1 MDASSYDLTVSSFY
15 MAYALLLTT
24 GLITFIEALR
34 TPELKIRN
42 MMNLETSIS
51 FVATYFYGVFV
62 SMIGK
67 SKGKPIDFK
76 KINQLRYMDWS
87 ITTPLMLVV
96 LITVLLF
103 NTDKKL
109 SMGIFAYILVF
120 LLNYGML
127 GFGYLG
133 DAGVME
139 RTIANVFG
147 FACYALLFGFIF
159 VRYVQPRY
167 HVGNY
172 VLFFS
177 YAFIWGLYGIAYF
190 FDDAMKNL
198 LYNILDV
205 VAKAMV
211 GILLW
216 AFYTKVFHVE
226 KFHVEN
232 FHVKKIL

>member
-1 MDASSYDLTVSSFY
+1 MDAFTYDLTYSSFY

-24 GLITFIEALR
+24 GIITFIEALR
-34 TPELKIRN
+34 TSESKIRN
-42 MMNLETSIS
+42 IMNLETCIS

-62 SMIGK
+62 SMIGN
-67 SKGKPIDFK
+67 GEKPIEFN

-87 ITTPLMLVV
+87 ITTPLMLIV

-133 DAGVME
+133 DAQMME
-139 RTIANVFG
+139 RTTANVLG
-147 FACYALLFGFIF
+147 FACYALLFGFIYT
-159 VRYVQPRY
+159 RYVQPRY

-172 VLFFS
+172 ILFFS
-177 YAFIWGLYGIAYF
+177 YVFIWGLYGIAYF
-190 FDDAMKNL
+190 FDDVTKNL
-198 LYNILDV
+198 FYNVLDV
-205 VAKAMV
+205 VAKTLV

-226 KFHVEN
+226 K
-232 FHVKKIL
+232 IM

>member
-1 MDASSYDLTVSSFY
+1 MDTFSYDLVHSSFY
-15 MAYALLLTT
+15 MAYAFLLTT

-62 SMIGK
+62 SMIGN
-67 SKGKPIDFK
+67 KGKPIDYN

-109 SMGIFAYILVF
+109 SIGIFAYILVF

-133 DAGVME
+133 DAQMME
-139 RTIANVFG
+139 RTIANVLGFG
-147 FACYALLFGFIF
+147 CYALLFGLIYT
-159 VRYVQPRY
+159 RYVQPRY

-177 YAFIWGLYGIAYF
+177 YAFIWGLYGFAYF
-190 FDDAMKNL
+190 FDDVTKNVF
-198 LYNILDV
+198 YNILDV
-205 VAKAMV
+205 VAKALV

-226 KFHVEN
+226 R
-232 FHVKKIL
+232 IL